1 MRGRGTEHPR
11 HYPEE
16 STLFVRRGF
25 DLTNLFPYAPYF
37 MGYNEEVKGRF
48 IGHGLGLELDEPP
61 ILGPEDKTIIREN
74 MTFSIEINT
83 IIPNFVGQN

>member
-1 MRGRGTEHPR
+1 
-11 HYPEE
+11 
-16 STLFVRRGF
+16 
-25 DLTNLFPYAPYF
+25 

-74 MTFSIEINT
+74 MTFKIEIDT
-83 IIPNFVGQN
+83 TIPNFGGIKIEENVIVKEKGCETLSRIERKFFEIDNI

>member
-1 MRGRGTEHPR
+1 
-11 HYPEE
+11 
-16 STLFVRRGF
+16 
-25 DLTNLFPYAPYF
+25 

-83 IIPNFVGQN
+83 IIPNFVGIKIEENVIVKEEGCETLSRIERKFFEIDNI